1 MTKAAPRRDK
11 NPSNGGRVLISF
23 LRKLRND
30 GLQTFN
36 EPTSEPTSEIL
47 SNLSSIHTGATVAFP
62 AVLITLFGNVFLNP

>member
-36 EPTSEPTSEIL
+36 EPTSEIL